1 MWSQSTF
8 KWQFFF
14 NFNTLTLFPQLLL
27 MKKLVSLL
35 VIVIFC
41 NTASA
46 QKWTEMMSDSNANF
60 YDIVKEFD
68 SYWKDRPYERGKGY
82 KAFRRWQW
90 FVEPRVYPTG
100 NMRFASRGYAF
111 EQYQKHLNENPSQK
125 IMSNAAVSA
134 TTANWVPLGPFGSPA
149 NGDAGRIQTI
159 KIKPGD
165 PNTIYVGAAAGGFWM
180 SNNGGV
186 SYTTTTDDFASCG
199 ISDIAINPFNTNIIY
214 VSTGDKDAGD
224 THSTGVLRSG
234 DGGLTWGITGLS
246 WQTSQL
252 RRIYR
257 LLINPLNPNTLIAA
271 SSVGMY
277 RSMDAGNTWSLVA
290 NGGYVDAEYK
300 PGDTTTIYAVTN
312 GGFVRST
319 NGGASFTGVSISS
332 TSLNS
337 SRLSLAVTPANN
349 NYVYIMVGASNNGF
363 GGLYRSTNAGSSWN
377 LMSSSPNVMGWSPT
391 GNDAGGQAWYDIAID
406 ASPTNANEIIVG
418 GVNSWKSTNGG
429 SSWTLN
435 THWYGGGG
443 KPYVH
448 ADLHCV
454 MYTSGTTCYL
464 GTDGGI
470 ARTTNGGTTWTTI
483 NGNMNIA
490 QIYKMGQST
499 NNPARIVTG
508 HQDNG
513 TNLSNGSSWSEIY
526 GGDGMDC
533 FIDWNNN
540 NLIIA
545 SYVNGDFQRS
555 TNGGVS
561 WVNIVNGLS
570 GNAAWVA
577 PIVQDPQTQNTFYC
591 GYQHVYKSTNQGSV
605 WTQLG
610 TIGAS
615 LDEIKVSPINS
626 NYIYATAPGGIWK
639 TSNGGTTWSN
649 ISTGLPIGTNQIT
662 DLTMDNLN
670 PNQIYVTVSGYLAGV
685 KVFSSNNGGATWTN
699 YSAGLPNIP
708 ANCIVYTNNSPQALY
723 VGTDVG
729 VYYREASMSAWIP
742 YMAGLPN
749 IVVSDME
756 IYYPTGKL
764 RAATYARGVWESDLY
779 SNPTSVPFAA
789 FSNAFS
795 PGCINTALQFN
806 DVSGNSPTSWSWS
819 FPGGNPSSSNAQN
832 PLVTYTATGIYTVAL
847 VSTNVNGP
855 SSPYFG
861 TVSIVNAPTVTP
873 VTASVCVGQTG
884 NISVNTNANLVNWD
898 TGQQGPA
905 IAVSNTVDAIY
916 GFTASLGACNVTGS
930 STLFV
935 NAPPQTPVVIAMPGH
950 LTTTVTASS
959 YQWYLNGSPINGATS
974 NTFVPTA
981 DGYYSVWV
989 ANGNCIASSAPLQ
1002 ITVAGLNEFTSVF
1015 SNISIGPNP
1024 VKDELILVFTS
1035 EILEEANYEIQNSL
1049 GQTVFR
1055 SGIKSSSGKEAK
1067 IATNT
1072 LANGVYFLN
1081 LKQGNKQAVYKFIK
1095 Q

>member
-1 MWSQSTF
+1 
-8 KWQFFF
+8 
-14 NFNTLTLFPQLLL
+14 
-27 MKKLVSLL
+27 MKKFISFFAI
-35 VIVIFC
+35 IVFC
-41 NTASA
+41 SSVFG
-46 QKWTEMMSDSNANF
+46 QKWTEMMNDSNANF

-90 FVEPRVYPTG
+90 FIEPRVYPTG
-100 NMRFASRGYAF
+100 NMRLASRGYAF
-111 EQYQKHLNENPSQK
+111 EQYKKHLEENPSQK
-125 IMSNAAVSA
+125 TLSNAAVSA
-134 TTANWVPLGPFGSPA
+134 TTANWVPLGPFGSPT

-159 KIKPGD
+159 QIKPGD
-165 PNTIYVGAAAGGFWM
+165 PNTIYVGTAAGGFWM
-180 SNNGGV
+180 SNNSGV
-186 SYTTTTDDFASCG
+186 SYTTTTDQFASCG
-199 ISDIAINPFNTNIIY
+199 ISDIAVDPFNTNIIY

-224 THSTGVLRSG
+224 THSTGILRSG
-234 DGGLTWGITGLS
+234 DGGLTWGTTGLS

-271 SSVGMY
+271 TSVGIY
-277 RSMDAGNTWSLVA
+277 RSLDAGNTWSLTA

-300 PGDTTTIYAVTN
+300 PGDTTTVYAVTN
-312 GGFVRST
+312 GGFVRSA
-319 NGGASFTGVSISS
+319 NGGASFTGISISS
-332 TSLNS
+332 SFSS

-349 NYVYIMVGASNNGF
+349 SYVYIMVGSTNNGF
-363 GGLYRSTNAGSSWN
+363 GGLYRSTNTGSSWT
-377 LMSSSPNVMGWSPT
+377 LMSSSPNIMGWSAT
-391 GNDAGGQAWYDIAID
+391 GNDVGGQAWYDIAID
-406 ASPTNANEIIVG
+406 ASPTNANEITAG
-418 GVNSWKSTNGG
+418 GVNTWKSVNGG
-429 SSWTLN
+429 TSWTLN

-454 MYTSGTTCYL
+454 KYTTGTTCYL

-470 ARTTNGGTTWTTI
+470 ARTTNSGATWTTI

-513 TNLSNGSSWSEIY
+513 TNLSNGTTWNQIY

-561 WVNIVNGLS
+561 WVNIVNGLTGS
-570 GNAAWVA
+570 AAWVA

-591 GYQHVYKSTNQGSV
+591 GYQHVYKSTNQGTT

-610 TIGAS
+610 NIGAT
-615 LDEIKVSPINS
+615 LDEIKVSPSNP
-626 NYIYATAPGGIWK
+626 NYIYATAPGGIWR

-662 DLTMDNLN
+662 DLAMDNLN

-685 KVFSSNNGGATWTN
+685 KVFSSNDGGATWTN

-708 ANCIVYTNNSPQALY
+708 ANCIIYTKNSPQALY

-729 VYYREASMSAWIP
+729 VYYREGSMPSWIP
-742 YMAGLPN
+742 YMTGLPN
-749 IVVSDME
+749 VVVNDME

-779 SNPTSVPFAA
+779 SNPTSAPFAA
-789 FSNAFS
+789 FNNLFS
-795 PGCINTALQFN
+795 PGCVNTALQFN
-806 DVSGNSPTSWSWS
+806 DLSANSPTSWSWN
-819 FPGGNPSSSNAQN
+819 FPGGNPSTSTSQN
-832 PLVTYTATGIYTVAL
+832 PLITYTATGIYTVAL
-847 VSTNVNGP
+847 VSSNVNGP
-855 SSPYFG
+855 SAPYFG
-861 TVSIVNAPTVTP
+861 TVSIVNIPTVTP
-873 VTASVCVGQTG
+873 LSASVCIGQTG
-884 NISVNTNANLVNWD
+884 NISVNTNATLVNWD
-898 TGQQGPA
+898 TGQQGLA
-905 IAVSNTVDAIY
+905 IAVSNTADAVY
-916 GFTASLGACNVTGS
+916 NFTASLGACNTTGS

-935 NAPPQTPVVIAMPGH
+935 NAPPQTPTVVAMPGY
-950 LTTTVTASS
+950 LSTTVIALS
-959 YQWYLNGSPINGATS
+959 YQWYLNGSPIAGATS
-974 NTFVPTA
+974 NTFVPLT
-981 DGYYSVWV
+981 DGYYSVWA
-989 ANGNCIASSAPLQ
+989 ANGNCLTSSAPLQ
-1002 ITVAGLNEFTSVF
+1002 ITVSGLNEFATVF
-1015 SNISIGPNP
+1015 SNIIIGPNP
-1024 VKDELILVFTS
+1024 VKDELKLTFTS
-1035 EILEEANYEIQNSL
+1035 ELLDEANYEIQNNL
-1049 GQTVFR
+1049 GQIVFR
-1055 SGIKSSSGKEAK
+1055 SQIKLNTGKEAK
-1067 IATNT
+1067 IATNS
-1072 LANGVYFLN
+1072 LSSGVYFLN
-1081 LKQGNKQAVYKFIK
+1081 LKQGNKQAVYKFLK

>member
-1 MWSQSTF
+1 
-8 KWQFFF
+8 
-14 NFNTLTLFPQLLL
+14 
-27 MKKLVSLL
+27 
-35 VIVIFC
+35 
-41 NTASA
+41 
-46 QKWTEMMSDSNANF
+46 
-60 YDIVKEFD
+60 
-68 SYWKDRPYERGKGY
+68 
-82 KAFRRWQW
+82 
-90 FVEPRVYPTG
+90 
-100 NMRFASRGYAF
+100 YAF
-111 EQYQKHLNENPSQK
+111 EQYKKHLNENPSQK

-134 TTANWVPLGPFGSPA
+134 TTANWAPLGPFGSPT

-159 KIKPGD
+159 QIKPGD
-165 PNTIYVGAAAGGFWM
+165 PNTIYVGTAAGGFWM
-180 SNNGGV
+180 SNNSGV
-186 SYTTTTDDFASCG
+186 SYTTTTDQFASCG

-214 VSTGDKDAGD
+214 VSTGDKDASD
-224 THSTGVLRSG
+224 THSTGILRSN
-234 DGGLTWGITGLS
+234 DGGLTWVTTGLS

-271 SSVGMY
+271 SNVGIY

-290 NGGYVDAEYK
+290 NGGYVDAEYR
-300 PGDTTTIYAVTN
+300 PNDTTTVYAVTN
-312 GGFVRST
+312 GGFVRSV

-332 TSLNS
+332 SFSS
-337 SRLSLAVTPANN
+337 SRLSLAVTPADDK
-349 NYVYIMVGASNNGF
+349 YVYIMVGSTNNGF
-363 GGLYRSTNAGSSWN
+363 GGLYRSVNAGASWT
-377 LMSSSPNVMGWSPT
+377 LMSSSPNVMGWSTT

-406 ASPTNANEIIVG
+406 ASPTNANEITVG

-429 SSWTLN
+429 ANWTLN

-448 ADLHCV
+448 ADLHYI

-470 ARTTNGGTTWTTI
+470 ARTTNGGTSWTTI

-499 NNPARIVTG
+499 TNPARIVTG

-513 TNLSNGSSWSEIY
+513 TNLSNGSAWSEIY

-540 NLIIA
+540 NFIIA

-555 TNGGVS
+555 TNGGAS
-561 WVNIVNGLS
+561 WVNIVNGLT

-591 GYQHVYKSTNQGSV
+591 GYQHVFKSTNQGTTWV
-605 WTQLG
+605 QLG
-610 TIGAS
+610 NIGAT
-615 LDEIKVSPINS
+615 LDEIKVSPSNP

-670 PNQIYVTVSGYLAGV
+670 PNQIYVTVSGYLANT

-699 YSAGLPNIP
+699 YSTGLPNIP
-708 ANCIVYTNNSPQALY
+708 TNCIIYTKNSPQALY

-749 IVVSDME
+749 IVVNDME

-764 RAATYARGVWESDLY
+764 RAATYARGIWESDLY
-779 SNPTSVPFAA
+779 TNPTAPPFAA

-795 PGCINTALQFN
+795 PGCLNTPLQFN
-806 DVSGNSPTSWSWS
+806 DVSANTPTSWSWN
-819 FPGGNPSSSNAQN
+819 FPGGNPSTSTTQN
-832 PLVTYTATGIYTVAL
+832 PLVTYTATGIYTITL
-847 VSTNVNGP
+847 VSTNANGP
-855 SSPYFG
+855 SAPYVS
-861 TVSIVNAPTVTP
+861 TISIVNAPTVTP
-873 VTASVCVGQTG
+873 ITASVCINQVG

-898 TGQQGPA
+898 TGQQGPS
-905 IAVSNTVDAIY
+905 IGVSNSVNTVY
-916 GFTASLGACNVTGS
+916 SFTASLGACNVTGT

-935 NAPPQTPVVIAMPGH
+935 NAPPQTPTVIAMPGH
-950 LTTTVTASS
+950 LTTTVTAGS
-959 YQWYLNGSPINGATS
+959 YQWYLNGSPITGATS
-974 NTFVPTA
+974 NTFVPVG

-989 ANGNCIASSAPLQ
+989 ANGNCLASSAPLQ

-1024 VKDELILVFTS
+1024 VKDELKLVFTS
-1035 EILEEANYEIQNSL
+1035 EILEEATYEIQNNL
-1049 GQTVFR
+1049 GQIVFR
-1055 SGIKSSSGKEAK
+1055 SAIRSGGGKEAK
-1067 IATNT
+1067 IATNS

-1081 LKQGNKQAVYKFIK
+1081 LKQGNKQAAYKFIK